1 MQTAEPE
8 QLPMFLAEGVME
20 TVSMGL
26 KTKEQS
32 CDTERN
38 LMYYTIQTDM
48 NVKFS
53 RIMKCVT

>member
-48 NVKFS
+48 NVK
-53 RIMKCVT
+53 